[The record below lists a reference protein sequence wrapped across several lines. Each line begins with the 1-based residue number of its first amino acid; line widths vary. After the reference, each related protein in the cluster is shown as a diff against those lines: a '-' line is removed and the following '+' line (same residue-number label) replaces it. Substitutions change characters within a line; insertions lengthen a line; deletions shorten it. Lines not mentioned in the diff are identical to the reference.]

1 MKSILS
7 YFLIALLFP
16 LLFSCKNEVKEN
28 TETAPVDSV
37 AKISEGKE
45 LDAKRQKNISSS
57 VVSRAMMTPELS
69 RFVSS
74 AISAGLVDS
83 LMQGGKMYTIFAPT
97 NDAFDAMDS
106 KTKERVYNLANVASL
121 KQLLKNHIV
130 IGNLDSIN
138 LVSSI
143 RNHNGNFKINTMGG
157 TQLNA
162 SRDGM
167 DIIFTDANGKKSKLV
182 KSDIKAENG
191 ILHVIDAV
199 MGE

>member
-28 TETAPVDSV
+28 AETAPVDSV

-106 KTKERVYNLANVASL
+106 KTKESVYNLANVASL

-157 TQLNA
+157 AQLNA